1 METKVTVIEK
11 KEAPHGIGFEMQ
23 QGITSKESA
32 MKWAIKRGYSVVF
45 YVAKKQRVYADRLQA
60 RIDHQA
66 SKIEQASVD
75 LLAVAEGGEL

>member
-1 METKVTVIEK
+1 MEVKIRVIEK

-32 MKWAIKRGYSVVF
+32 MKWAIKHGYSVVF

-66 SKIEQASVD
+66 SKIEQDSAELVKI
-75 LLAVAEGGEL
+75 AEGSL